1 MKLISN
7 LIILFTLLIQV
18 IGLEKQMMVYQN
30 RPLPIIIQDRFAMLI
45 NKYCNETIF
54 IEISTDLQKDNL
66 NNIVDSI
73 SSFELV
79 ETYALIT
86 NYSSNL
92 VKTNIKKVSSK
103 NYICDTDYDLKTDYN
118 NKKKV
123 ENNNYLEIVIFFLFV
138 FIFPLY
144 FIATIFYCSF
154 RKYCC

>member
-1 MKLISN
+1 MKIIFFILI
-7 LIILFTLLIQV
+7 IQV

-30 RPLPIIIQDRFAMLI
+30 KPPPIIIQDRFAMLI

-66 NNIVDSI
+66 NNIVDNI
-73 SSFELV
+73 KSFELV
-79 ETYALIT
+79 NSYSFIT
-86 NYSSNL
+86 NYSGDL
-92 VKTNIKKVSSK
+92 DKTTTKKVSSE
-103 NYICDTDYDLKTDYN
+103 NYICDTDYNLKENYN
-118 NKKKV
+118 IKKTQV
-123 ENNNYLEIVIFFLFV
+123 VNNNYFENFIFLLFV